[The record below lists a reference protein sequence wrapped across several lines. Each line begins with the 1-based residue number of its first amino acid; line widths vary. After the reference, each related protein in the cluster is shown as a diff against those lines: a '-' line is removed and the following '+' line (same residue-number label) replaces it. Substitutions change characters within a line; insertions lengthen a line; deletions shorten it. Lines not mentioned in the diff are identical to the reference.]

1 MTMAQATLDDD
12 ELFGEAADELKDD
25 IKAALQSAE
34 ETLPDADAVWEP
46 AGDNL
51 LGQLNA
57 LRSTLDTGDARE
69 HLHEARKWLG
79 LGRRSGAIAAEDE
92 LAMRVETADE
102 KLQAI
107 EAARESVGTLTS
119 TLPELR
125 QVLDTD

>member
-1 MTMAQATLDDD
+1 MAQATLDDD

-25 IKAALQSAE
+25 IEAALQSAE

-57 LRSTLDTGDARE
+57 LRSTLDTGDTRE
-69 HLHEARKWLG
+69 HLHEARKWLE
-79 LGRRSGAIAAEDE
+79 LGRRSGAIAEDDE
-92 LAMRVETADE
+92 LIMRVETADE

-125 QVLDTD
+125 QLLDTD

>member
-1 MTMAQATLDDD
+1 MAQATLDDD

-69 HLHEARKWLG
+69 HLHEARKWLE
-79 LGRRSGAIAAEDE
+79 LGRRSGAIAEEDE
-92 LAMRVETADE
+92 LTMRVETADE